1 MIFASRGDLKMAI
14 VSLRSTRARSTLTM
28 LGIIFGVVAV
38 VTVVGIGEGVKSQ
51 IGTEADQFGKDLITV
66 RPGKAVQNDG
76 AISALQNTDLLF
88 GMGSVNG
95 LSEQDLQT
103 VQATSHVQFA
113 TALGIV
119 PGTVTVGKNTIRN
132 ATVIAT
138 SPDLPGALN
147 QPVRY
152 GNFFSDDQTGQNIA
166 VMGQDLAQR
175 MFGEY
180 VPLGHQFSFRGQTFM
195 LAGIFSNFNNSP
207 FSPTASFN
215 DDIFIP
221 YQAADK
227 ATGTSTEMYA
237 LLAKPDNPSDMHTAI
252 RSITKSL
259 LGTHGGQQD
268 FSVLTPSQELST
280 SSRALMLLTGLI
292 IAVAVISL
300 LLSGVGIMNV
310 MLVSVTERTH
320 EIGVRKAIGATNA
333 QILKQFMLE
342 ALVLS
347 VSGAVF
353 GVIISVAAAWLLR
366 VYSSLQPVISVWAI
380 VISTAVSILVGVIFG
395 VAPAVKAA
403 RKDPIDALRRE

>member
-1 MIFASRGDLKMAI
+1 MGGRGDIKMAL

-38 VTVVGIGEGVKSQ
+38 VTVVGIGEGVKQQISQ
-51 IGTEADQFGKDLITV
+51 EADQFGKDLITV
-66 RPGKAVQNDG
+66 RPGRDVANSS
-76 AISALQNTDLLF
+76 AISTLQNTDLLF
-88 GMGSVNG
+88 GMDSVNG

-103 VQATSHVQFA
+103 VQSAPHVAFATSLGVVP
-113 TALGIV
+113 GIV
-119 PGTVTVGKNTIRN
+119 KVGNHSVHD

-138 SPDLPGALN
+138 SSELPGALN
-147 QPVRY
+147 QTVRY
-152 GNFFSDDQTGQNIA
+152 GNFFSDSQTDQNIA

-180 VPLGHQFSFRGQTFM
+180 VPLGHQFTFRGETFM
-195 LAGIFSNFNNSP
+195 LAGIFSSFNNSP
-207 FSPTASFN
+207 LSPTSTFN
-215 DDIFIP
+215 EDIFIP
-221 YQAADK
+221 YQAADRI
-227 ATGTSTEMYA
+227 TGTSTQMYT
-237 LLAKPDNPSDMHTAI
+237 LLAKPDSPGAMHAAI
-252 RSITKSL
+252 HSITKAL

-268 FSVLTPSQELST
+268 FSVLTPAQELTT
-280 SSRALMLLTGLI
+280 SSRSLQLLTGLI
-292 IAVAVISL
+292 VAVAVISL

-320 EIGVRKAIGATNA
+320 EIGVRKAIGATNS

-347 VSGAVF
+347 VSGAFF
-353 GVIISVAAAWLLR
+353 GILIALGADWLLK
-366 VYSSLQPVISVWAI
+366 VYSSLQPAVSIWAI
-380 VISTAVSILVGVIFG
+380 GISTAVSILVGVIFG